1 MSAAVAPGAAAVA
14 LPAAP
19 EAPVATPDASA
30 DPVADA
36 RAEARK
42 LLFEGKSE
50 ESGGDEEPTKP
61 EGQPKPKPEEKP
73 DEDLVQSKK
82 WAKLRAQE
90 DRLVKR
96 QKEFAEEQKAW
107 GERTKT
113 IEAREAAIAER
124 EALVND
130 PLALLSKAGWTK
142 EKIVEWIQ
150 SDGKVDPELLI
161 KQISEK
167 HQREIEELRAERAR
181 EREELEGTKRQREFQ
196 RVEGALYA
204 AVSDELK
211 SGEDLGLLQKLIA
224 KNPKQ
229 EAFLQRRVG
238 EVIRTVWDKTQEVVA
253 PRDAL
258 LYLQQELAAIQLAD
272 PGPAPAVK
280 PANPAAVE
288 PRPIT
293 NQATSQRSVQPLSNY
308 DESDPEARRARA
320 RAVLSGE
327 LPEE

>member
-1 MSAAVAPGAAAVA
+1 M
-14 LPAAP
+14 
-19 EAPVATPDASA
+19 
-30 DPVADA
+30 
-36 RAEARK
+36 
-42 LLFEGKSE
+42 
-50 ESGGDEEPTKP
+50 
-61 EGQPKPKPEEKP
+61 
-73 DEDLVQSKK
+73 VQSKK

-96 QKEFAEEQKAW
+96 QKEFAEEQKSW
-107 GERTKT
+107 GERTKA

-130 PLALLSKAGWTK
+130 PLALLNKAGWTK
-142 EKIVEWIQ
+142 EKIVDWIQ

-161 KQISEK
+161 KQISEN
-167 HQREIEELRAERAR
+167 HQKQIEELKAER
-181 EREELEGTKRQREFQ
+181 ERERVELENAKRQREFQ
-196 RVEGALYA
+196 RVEGELYA
-204 AVSDELK
+204 EVSAVLK
-211 SGEDLGLLQKLIA
+211 SDQELPSLQKLLQKR
-224 KNPKQ
+224 PQQ

-238 EVIRTVWDKTQEVVA
+238 EIIRTVWQAKQEVVA

-258 LYLQQELAAIQLAD
+258 LYLESELAAIQLAD
-272 PGPAPAVK
+272 PGPAPAAR